1 VEPAKETGSRF
12 EDEERGR
19 VSNGYPR
26 RSIGSPKWG
35 IWLEWRVALELADER
50 RVRLERLGGGDAANL
65 DIKALTGRSPWLR
78 MRVGD
83 WRVIYRPADPGPGW
97 YVAAS
102 STDATLTPPSSSSS
116 PRVSAPCP
124 GGWSF
129 R

>member
-12 EDEERGR
+12 EDEERGFR
-19 VSNGYPR
+19 TDIRDGLSVLRGAAF
-26 RSIGSPKWG
+26 GLKG
-35 IWLEWRVALELADER
+35 GVALELADER

-97 YVAAS
+97 YVARVVNRRDL
-102 STDATLTPPSSSSS
+102 DATVKQL
-116 PRVSAPCP
+116 
-124 GGWSF
+124 
-129 R
+129 

>member
-19 VSNGYPR
+19 ADIRDGLSVLRSAAFGLNG
-26 RSIGSPKWG
+26 G
-35 IWLEWRVALELADER
+35 VALELADER

-78 MRVGD
+78 VRVGD

-97 YVAAS
+97 YVARVVNRRDF
-102 STDATLTPPSSSSS
+102 DATVKQL
-116 PRVSAPCP
+116 
-124 GGWSF
+124 
-129 R
+129 